1 VKFARAVIFFIFV
14 CCLPLLLLTITLGRE
29 VNEIRLYEYGFDKYQ
44 ISQATGID
52 ALELRRV
59 AQQLIDYFNL
69 KADSVQVV
77 VSRGGQKLNLF
88 NERELT
94 HLQDVRG
101 LVQLDYWVQR
111 AVLILMVFCGLV
123 LLLWLKA
130 GWGAVLRGLLWGS
143 LVTFGLMIFL
153 AFWAMFGFDRLFILF
168 HEVSFSNEYWILD
181 PTRDYLIMLFPGGFF
196 YDAALLGFGAV
207 ILEALILGGI
217 ALGVQKLV
225 AKQSRVV

>member
-1 VKFARAVIFFIFV
+1 
-14 CCLPLLLLTITLGRE
+14 
-29 VNEIRLYEYGFDKYQ
+29 
-44 ISQATGID
+44 
-52 ALELRRV
+52 
-59 AQQLIDYFNL
+59 
-69 KADSVQVV
+69 
-77 VSRGGQKLNLF
+77 
-88 NERELT
+88 
-94 HLQDVRG
+94 
-101 LVQLDYWVQR
+101 
-111 AVLILMVFCGLV
+111 
-123 LLLWLKA
+123 
-130 GWGAVLRGLLWGS
+130 
-143 LVTFGLMIFL
+143 MIFL